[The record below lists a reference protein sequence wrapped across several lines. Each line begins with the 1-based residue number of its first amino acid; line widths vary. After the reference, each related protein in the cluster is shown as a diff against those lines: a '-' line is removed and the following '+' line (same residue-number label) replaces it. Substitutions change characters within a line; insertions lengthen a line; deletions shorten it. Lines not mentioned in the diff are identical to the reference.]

1 MARRSKA
8 MMRPG
13 RQRLSPH
20 PLSHTACLGTT
31 SQDDMNDPKGSP
43 PRGGPSEA
51 TNLADTRQK
60 SERNKKIWMTD
71 LFERIVE
78 VEVDIDKF
86 LEKFVPSSVDT
97 PPSVDAP
104 PSIDA
109 PRRKRGKSKRK
120 PKPVGAPKCE
130 DKNFTGIV
138 PRGKGK
144 ESGMYGPLIDGLT
157 HLVDNFPE
165 SHRPTFHNCANT
177 ELNPPYE
184 LCDIVEHRTKQDIV
198 VTVPSL
204 PSLDPLLRWRNLAL
218 VFEVKGEECDD
229 PMKKYLDKHE
239 ETIIQLAKSARNLM
253 LAQGRLFA
261 FCVGIYGHTARIFR
275 FDRAGGVC
283 SPLFNYITDPQYLH
297 GFLWRFVHPI
307 NEGCAVVGDDPTT
320 SLGTEADRSNVERHA
335 KEMNAS
341 YKEDSNTIR
350 RFIVTDDR
358 IVADEPR
365 KKEKTYL
372 AYKMIFVNNRL
383 CSRASMLW
391 EAFELDDAGQPTGP
405 PVVIK
410 EGWRLF
416 RRPSEITHY
425 QDLQEA
431 ADSAAEDA
439 AVFLSGFA
447 ELECGDDL
455 GLRETKTLAEAGHAV
470 TSDKKPLPRP
480 AAAAMDES
488 QLLQLAFDPAVVFG
502 HRTVSAC
509 CREAPPD
516 FERGQI
522 RMVIKTVGTPITDFK
537 STYEMVGCLYD
548 AIAAHKRAYQAGII
562 HRDVSRGNV
571 MFRRKAN
578 GVARGFLHDFDH
590 ASSWK
595 RFLADIQSG
604 DSLAAWEAYTWEEYK
619 KDVAAFNT
627 VLGDSTKGAD
637 LDYDADERVDLDR
650 SGSGAAQPQETPSVQ
665 EELQDAP
672 RAPSSPADA
681 PPTPG
686 DPPHTPR
693 EPKDAPHSP
702 AKSKEEQRK
711 EEQKQRTGT
720 IHFMAIEIL
729 SKGFRVTHEARHDLE
744 SFYWLLV
751 WIVLRHVKCDVK
763 YRTWHRLFDCANSEA
778 AVDIKMAW
786 LTGDTE
792 RITINANRP
801 LTSLLERFRLL
812 CQKNSNIKQSE
823 ARMTHD
829 KVLHLFAVSLRNRSV
844 WPQNDGAIPWTMPAT
859 EPSDHPQPDGR
870 TRTTGTI
877 AFSIPT
883 QEEAVTGVAPDD
895 ALRTS
900 RARRAVPDT
909 GDPREEAQTGP
920 EPDGDIE
927 VGPIKKGKRPARKT
941 VARLPPARPVT
952 RTMSQASGSHNAP
965 PSSDDASAA
974 QGSNPPRLR
983 KQKGL
988 PPRLASSA
996 PRMGP
1001 PPMRAMRSMGPP
1013 PVPVTRSMDP
1023 PQRRRRVAWSHQRR

>member
-1 MARRSKA
+1 
-8 MMRPG
+8 
-13 RQRLSPH
+13 
-20 PLSHTACLGTT
+20 
-31 SQDDMNDPKGSP
+31 MNDPKGSP

-86 LEKFVPSSVDT
+86 LEKFVPSSVD
-97 PPSVDAP
+97 AP

-144 ESGMYGPLIDGLT
+144 ESGMYGPLVSDTCIAKSATPHVCLQIDGLT
-157 HLVDNFPE
+157 HLVDTFPE

-184 LCDIVEHRTKQDIV
+184 LCDIVEHRTKPDIV

-537 STYEMVGCLYD
+537 STYEMVRCLYD
-548 AIAAHKRAYQAGII
+548 AI
-562 HRDVSRGNV
+562 
-571 MFRRKAN
+571 
-578 GVARGFLHDFDH
+578 
-590 ASSWK
+590 
-595 RFLADIQSG
+595 
-604 DSLAAWEAYTWEEYK
+604 
-619 KDVAAFNT
+619 
-627 VLGDSTKGAD
+627 
-637 LDYDADERVDLDR
+637 
-650 SGSGAAQPQETPSVQ
+650 
-665 EELQDAP
+665 
-672 RAPSSPADA
+672 
-681 PPTPG
+681 
-686 DPPHTPR
+686 
-693 EPKDAPHSP
+693 
-702 AKSKEEQRK
+702 
-711 EEQKQRTGT
+711 TGT
-720 IHFMAIEIL
+720 VC
-729 SKGFRVTHEARHDLE
+729 S
-744 SFYWLLV
+744 S
-751 WIVLRHVKCDVK
+751 
-763 YRTWHRLFDCANSEA
+763 
-778 AVDIKMAW
+778 
-786 LTGDTE
+786 LT
-792 RITINANRP
+792 IYVC
-801 LTSLLERFRLL
+801 L
-812 CQKNSNIKQSE
+812 
-823 ARMTHD
+823 
-829 KVLHLFAVSLRNRSV
+829 
-844 WPQNDGAIPWTMPAT
+844 
-859 EPSDHPQPDGR
+859 
-870 TRTTGTI
+870 
-877 AFSIPT
+877 
-883 QEEAVTGVAPDD
+883 
-895 ALRTS
+895 
-900 RARRAVPDT
+900 
-909 GDPREEAQTGP
+909 
-920 EPDGDIE
+920 
-927 VGPIKKGKRPARKT
+927 
-941 VARLPPARPVT
+941 
-952 RTMSQASGSHNAP
+952 
-965 PSSDDASAA
+965 
-974 QGSNPPRLR
+974 
-983 KQKGL
+983 
-988 PPRLASSA
+988 
-996 PRMGP
+996 
-1001 PPMRAMRSMGPP
+1001 
-1013 PVPVTRSMDP
+1013 
-1023 PQRRRRVAWSHQRR
+1023 